1 MDGVYFWTIF
11 IVEMQSISLTSQVSQ
26 RNIMKFN
33 IKIIWRDTSI
43 KKYLN
48 VLGMTQKDDLRLDA
62 YKIK

>member
-11 IVEMQSISLTSQVSQ
+11 IIEMQSISLTSQVSQ

-62 YKIK
+62 Y

>member
-48 VLGMTQKDDLRLDA
+48 VLGMTQKDDLRLGA
-62 YKIK
+62 Y

>member
-62 YKIK
+62 Y